1 MSSLTVSFFFSLTDC
16 FLRSLCSIYP
26 SMRSNKPGR
35 SLVFWVIQFV
45 HWPARRHISRIKSNV
60 GIYTYTIMTRTL
72 SGGTRVLSWVDCNKL
87 TVSQS

>member
-26 SMRSNKPGR
+26 SIRSNEPGR
-35 SLVFWVIQFV
+35 SLVFWVIQCTRTRSNELFV

-72 SGGTRVLSWVDCNKL
+72 SGGTRVLS
-87 TVSQS
+87 